1 MTVMMR
7 SQDHERAP
15 THVAWVNVSD
25 VVSAIV
31 HACAALARQIPL
43 FVIFRDPNEITVVI
57 QS

>member
-1 MTVMMR
+1 MTVMR

-31 HACAALARQIPL
+31 HADALARQMPRC
-43 FVIFRDPNEITVVI
+43 VIFRDPNEITVVK
-57 QS
+57 Q